1 MRLSDVD
8 LYKIV
13 ENRLIRRLFEEYF
26 DEVVLIDAE
35 SGRLYNVSDKI
46 KMKNKVGKKYVGL
59 SYDCQLVKTICD
71 AVRESER
78 ENLEKSLSLATVLK
92 ELDENGTYSVEF
104 FILDRESGNMLCKK
118 ITFEYLDDDE
128 KKTIILVC
136 EDLTDIMSGGID
148 PMTGLYNSS
157 GFHNHVAKWI
167 KENPGRKFRVQ
178 RYNLDRFRDING
190 IYGYKMGNKLL
201 VDFANYMKRYN
212 FADSF
217 AAHLNADHFVRFL
230 ADDVLTVEECYNNF
244 TDCFDEYDLEIP
256 IKLHMGVYD
265 LCESDCDSYTMSYKA
280 LLALQSIKG
289 SFSKRIAYYEKGM
302 MAIESEQQELLS
314 EIEDAIKSGQF
325 EVYFQPQ
332 TDYISKKVIGA
343 EALVRWIHP
352 EKGMLSPAIF
362 IPLLERSDYIEAVDR
377 YVFEKVCQYMR
388 KWSDEIWDGNYLP
401 VSVNLSRNDVY
412 REDLCERLVNI
423 SDKYR
428 VPPSELHIEITE
440 SAYVEDSE
448 MLTDVLR
455 KIRET
460 GFKVEMDDFGSG
472 YSSLN
477 SLKELNIDKLKLDMK
492 FLSGNDESGRGEII
506 ISSVINMAKALDLAV
521 IAEGVET
528 KEQADMLLGFGCNEM
543 QGYYF
548 GRPMPACEYE
558 KLLKKTAEKA
568 KR

>member
-1 MRLSDVD
+1 MTRLSDVD
-8 LYKIV
+8 LDKIV
-13 ENRLIRRLFEEYF
+13 ENKLIRRLFEEYF

-71 AVRESER
+71 AVRENER
-78 ENLEKSLSLATVLK
+78 ENLEKSLSLATILK
-92 ELDENGTYSVEF
+92 ELDENGAYSVEF

-190 IYGYKMGNKLL
+190 VYGYKMGNKLL
-201 VDFANYMKRYN
+201 VDFANYMKKYN

-244 TDCFDEYDLEIP
+244 TECFAEYDLEIP

-388 KWSDEIWDGNYLP
+388 KWNDGIDGIGYIP

-412 REDLCERLVNI
+412 SKGICDTLRTTAE
-423 SDKYR
+423 KYGI
-428 VPPSELHIEITE
+428 PTSAIHIEITE
-440 SAYVEDSE
+440 SAYMEDSE
-448 MLTDVLR
+448 TLIAVL
-455 KIRET
+455 KGLREA

-477 SLKELNIDKLKLDMK
+477 SLKDLDIDKLKLDMK
-492 FLSGNDESGRGEII
+492 FLSGNDSSGRGKII

-548 GRPMPACEYE
+548 GRPMPAGEYE
-558 KLLKKTAEKA
+558 KLLKTTVLN
-568 KR
+568 